1 LTDNTITYIIT
12 DMAEPTQKTNLFVD
26 PELWRAL
33 RVRALEEGTT
43 ATELLNRAL
52 AEFLGR
58 KPLSASQ
65 RRGKARKERD

>member
-1 LTDNTITYIIT
+1 
-12 DMAEPTQKTNLFVD
+12 MAEPTQKTNLFVD

-43 ATELLNRAL
+43 ATELLNRAI

-58 KPLSASQ
+58 KPSRAA
-65 RRGKARKERD
+65 RRHGKTRTGGK

>member
-1 LTDNTITYIIT
+1 
-12 DMAEPTQKTNLFVD
+12 MADATQKTNLFVD

-43 ATELLNRAL
+43 ATELLNRAI

-58 KPLSASQ
+58 KAPQ
-65 RRGKARKERD
+65 TGRRSTTTKKGK